1 MSLHSEY
8 KKEQYDEIRKQLD
21 ETNIRILA
29 AMWKFGPR
37 NILEISRRLGMPFT
51 SVYHRI
57 ARIESKSD
65 EIAFLMP
72 PTSKLGLVRL
82 AVLVTASPGCED
94 QVTQALKAPNLWRS
108 VGFCE
113 GTFTHISIQLV
124 PAKYLKEFRS
134 YLQELVDIRLVTN
147 LKVIYTGDY
156 IANFPNFDYYD
167 PKRSEW
173 KFDWAEWLLALSKD
187 AEGVNF
193 SDPASYVTV
202 CSKKEMTMVSLL
214 QLDAREKFV
223 DMAKV
228 ADMTP
233 DGVKYHYQ
241 KLVDLGILNAFQ
253 FRVLPFPIEAS
264 AYHEIMLEFDNEN
277 GVNRFAALVPK
288 LFFVVG
294 LAKVLRRNTL
304 MVQTWMPE
312 SQVRD
317 MYSFFSQMAREGF
330 LESYSAVRI
339 DVASRQGQSI
349 SDELFDDENG
359 WTVDFEKCS
368 SELPVMEEVMPRQSS

>member
-223 DMAKV
+223 DMANQRYGGGQ
-228 ADMTP
+228 AQP
-233 DGVKYHYQ
+233 
-241 KLVDLGILNAFQ
+241 
-253 FRVLPFPIEAS
+253 
-264 AYHEIMLEFDNEN
+264 
-277 GVNRFAALVPK
+277 
-288 LFFVVG
+288 
-294 LAKVLRRNTL
+294 
-304 MVQTWMPE
+304 
-312 SQVRD
+312 
-317 MYSFFSQMAREGF
+317 REGAQAPC
-330 LESYSAVRI
+330 LRLQE
-339 DVASRQGQSI
+339 
-349 SDELFDDENG
+349 
-359 WTVDFEKCS
+359 
-368 SELPVMEEVMPRQSS
+368 